1 MKKQAIRLE
10 TIALYATNY
19 SFVRYRQM
27 VCSKQSYG
35 LQHLKLSFTS
45 SKSIVYVFSLHV
57 FRKTNEQYVLQLLS
71 QLSVYY
77 ILFSKKIQT
86 RLCWNN
92 SVQ

>member
-45 SKSIVYVFSLHV
+45 SKAIVYVFCFTAFIPIICLLHSI
-57 FRKTNEQYVLQLLS
+57 FQENPNKILLEQFS
-71 QLSVYY
+71 TINPK
-77 ILFSKKIQT
+77 IL
-86 RLCWNN
+86 
-92 SVQ
+92 